1 MAAII
6 LSNIKSN
13 KSLSDGTIIQTAHK
27 TYRSEVTDNTG
38 DWTDIDNNT
47 STGYVASLTPT
58 SSNSKLLIRC
68 CMHFGADQN
77 DDSRWYGIRL
87 YKKIGSGAWTHVSGA
102 DGDGLGGA
110 TGTTC
115 FINGN
120 WGSDSLS
127 GSDYDATITN
137 LSGEYLD
144 DATNS
149 TDIHYYTLYW
159 KCRLGATTANKTRN
173 LNRASSTTASLTPLT
188 SSSISIQEIYFS

>member
-1 MAAII
+1 MSAGIYSTVSSSGST
-6 LSNIKSN
+6 LV
-13 KSLSDGTIIQTAHK
+13 DGMVSQTAHT

-38 DWTDIDNNT
+38 DWTAIDNNT

-68 CMHFGADQN
+68 KMHFGADQP

-87 YKKIGSGAWTHVSGA
+87 YKKIGSGAWTHISGA

-110 TGTTC
+110 SGTTC
-115 FINGN
+115 FIVHT
-120 WGSDSLS
+120 WGAEISN
-127 GSDYDATITN
+127 DYGFQVAN

-149 TDIHYYTLYW
+149 TDVHYYTLYW
-159 KCRLGATTANKTRN
+159 KCRLGATTANKTRH

-188 SSSISIQEIYFS
+188 SSSISIQEIYYS